1 MGSVLPPLS
10 GELFYS
16 VLSRTGKDDQITG
29 QQRHPP
35 ETTVLQ
41 GLKGA
46 ERIRQPAPW
55 PPRGGGLGELLHQV
69 SAGAVENTLSFPQM
83 LLLRV

>member
-16 VLSRTGKDDQITG
+16 VLPWTGKDGQITS
-29 QQRHPP
+29 QQRHLP
-35 ETTVLQ
+35 EPTALQ
-41 GLKGA
+41 GLKGG
-46 ERIRQPAPW
+46 EGIRQPAPW